1 MSVDQE
7 YDAELL
13 ESNNDDTQES
23 LDAESQ
29 RTPNTPVNDMGNC
42 MGMPPQQPQ
51 QQHQQGI
58 YNNVRHFDFSLDS
71 MFATDPTPN
80 SAGGLTDG
88 LVRQYNIPF
97 SFR

>member
-23 LDAESQ
+23 LDADSQ
-29 RTPNTPVNDMGNC
+29 TPGTPVNDMNNC
-42 MGMPPQQPQ
+42 MGMPSQQS

-58 YNNVRHFDFSLDS
+58 YNNVRHLDFSLDT

-80 SAGGLTDG
+80 SAGGLTDSM
-88 LVRQYNIPF
+88 VRQYNI
-97 SFR
+97 SFGFR